1 MGILDRFEKGVERAV
16 RAPFT
21 KAFKSEIQPV
31 EIAAALRREL
41 DENVAVLA
49 RGRAIVP
56 NHFTVVLSA
65 GDYDRFAEWAQTL
78 ADELA
83 EAVLVHA
90 ERQRYEFV
98 GPVQV
103 TLLAEDRLETG
114 ELEVESQTVRGA
126 LTPSGS
132 AGSDEDAG
140 GRPVVEVEGHSYV
153 LAHPVTVLGRDETCD
168 IVLPDS
174 GVSRRHAELVVDHP
188 GGVTR
193 LSVRDLGST
202 NGTFVD
208 GRRIT
213 HEVLG
218 PGNVVTLG
226 RSRIAVREVG

>member
-1 MGILDRFEKGVERAV
+1 MGLFDRFEKGVERAV

-21 KAFKSEIQPV
+21 KAFRSEVQPV
-31 EIAAALRREL
+31 EVAGALRREL

-49 RGRAIVP
+49 RGRTIVP
-56 NHFTVVLSA
+56 NHFTVVLSPA
-65 GDYDRFAEWAQTL
+65 DYDRFAEWAQTL

-103 TLLAEDRLETG
+103 TLLAEDRIEAGDLA
-114 ELEVESQTVRGA
+114 VESQTVRGA
-126 LTPSGS
+126 LTPAAEPG
-132 AGSDEDAG
+132 AEP
-140 GRPVVEVEGHSYV
+140 GRPVVEVEGHRYV

-174 GVSRRHAELVVDHP
+174 GVSRRHAELVVDHS
-188 GGVTR
+188 GGGTR
-193 LSVRDLGST
+193 LAVRDLGST

-208 GRRIT
+208 GARVT
-213 HEVLG
+213 HQVLS
-218 PGNVVTLG
+218 PGDVVTVG
-226 RSRIAVREVG
+226 RSRIAVRELG

>member
-1 MGILDRFEKGVERAV
+1 MGIFDRFEKGVERAV

-21 KAFKSEIQPV
+21 KAFKSEVQPV
-31 EIAAALRREL
+31 EVAGALRREL

-56 NHFTVVLSA
+56 NHFTVILSA
-65 GDYDRFAEWAQTL
+65 DDYDRFAEWAQTL

-90 ERQRYEFV
+90 ERQNYEFV

-103 TLLAEDRLETG
+103 TLLAEDRLQVG

-126 LTPSGS
+126 LTPSG
-132 AGSDEDAG
+132 AGDDGG

-188 GGVTR
+188 GGGTR

-208 GRRIT
+208 GQRIT
-213 HEVLG
+213 HQVLG
-218 PGNVVTLG
+218 PGSVVTLG